1 MIGSVRTRPPA
12 SIWSVVALTL
22 LLVTV
27 APIAVGTVS
36 AESNIAITN
45 VTLSTEQPAPGQ
57 LVEIRTTVRSSTNES
72 KAVKI
77 TDVYVRPAGSANDRA
92 RAENIGTVSGG
103 RSLTVP
109 LTLSFDDPGVKNLRV
124 YATGRMPD
132 GDYVRRE
139 YPLTVVVGGDG
150 PGLNVR
156 AQNPKVGGE
165 TEVSVN
171 VTNGETNEIRDVRL
185 LLNGSNVAV
194 ENPERIAAVLESGSK
209 RSFTYTATF
218 LEDAPSTVRATL
230 QYTTDGGQTRT
241 VTKQMSVG
249 TDRLS
254 ASGDRPQV
262 ELSVR
267 DAVPGAT
274 RPVNVTVA
282 NGLDEEVRQLRV
294 SASSP
299 AAAFD
304 VTQRVRANVSA
315 GETATFTFP
324 ATAEEAGTLPVNVTL
339 EYTEDGV
346 RRRTTQTVQAS
357 FTAPPN
363 PAEVTLTDLDA
374 VQRGG
379 RIEISAT
386 AGNVGSTEAEAV
398 VVSVGDARRV
408 GAAEYFI
415 GEIAASDFA
424 SFTLQANV
432 DGNVSSVPVE
442 VQYIVDGVER
452 SAVTEVPVEREV
464 VTRTS
469 SGGGFPVLPVVG
481 LVIVLAL
488 GAVGYRVWR

>member
-1 MIGSVRTRPPA
+1 
-12 SIWSVVALTL
+12 
-22 LLVTV
+22 
-27 APIAVGTVS
+27 
-36 AESNIAITN
+36 
-45 VTLSTEQPAPGQ
+45 
-57 LVEIRTTVRSSTNES
+57 
-72 KAVKI
+72 
-77 TDVYVRPAGSANDRA
+77 
-92 RAENIGTVSGG
+92 
-103 RSLTVP
+103 
-109 LTLSFDDPGVKNLRV
+109 
-124 YATGRMPD
+124 
-132 GDYVRRE
+132 
-139 YPLTVVVGGDG
+139 
-150 PGLNVR
+150 
-156 AQNPKVGGE
+156 
-165 TEVSVN
+165 
-171 VTNGETNEIRDVRL
+171 
-185 LLNGSNVAV
+185 
-194 ENPERIAAVLESGSK
+194 
-209 RSFTYTATF
+209 
-218 LEDAPSTVRATL
+218 
-230 QYTTDGGQTRT
+230 
-241 VTKQMSVG
+241 MSVG

-254 ASGDRPQV
+254 ESGDRPQV

-299 AAAFD
+299 SAAFD
-304 VTQRVRANVSA
+304 VTQRVRANLSA
-315 GETATFTFP
+315 GETATFMFP

-339 EYTEDGV
+339 EYTKDGV
-346 RRRTTQTVQAS
+346 RRRTTQTIQAS

-398 VVSVGDARRV
+398 VVSVGDAQRV

-424 SFTLQANV
+424 SFTLRANV

-452 SAVTEVPVEREV
+452 STVTEVPVEREV

-481 LVIVLAL
+481 LAIVLAL